1 MVYLGIG
8 VIFMLFIEWINKRN
22 KNYEEF
28 INAERIIG
36 IIGWPIFLI
45 QYIIIIIIII
55 HYNYKILLNIYFSYK
70 IIAKLYCNC

>member
-1 MVYLGIG
+1 MINNIMIYLGIG

-45 QYIIIIIIII
+45 QYIVNLI
-55 HYNYKILLNIYFSYK
+55 NILNGK
-70 IIAKLYCNC
+70 R

>member
-45 QYIIIIIIII
+45 QYIVNLI
-55 HYNYKILLNIYFSYK
+55 NILNGK
-70 IIAKLYCNC
+70 R

>member
-1 MVYLGIG
+1 MIYLGIG

-45 QYIIIIIIII
+45 QYIVNLI
-55 HYNYKILLNIYFSYK
+55 NILNGK
-70 IIAKLYCNC
+70 R

>member
-1 MVYLGIG
+1 MLNNIMVYLGIG
-8 VIFMLFIEWINKRN
+8 VIFMLFLEWINKRN

-45 QYIIIIIIII
+45 QYIVNLI
-55 HYNYKILLNIYFSYK
+55 NILNGK
-70 IIAKLYCNC
+70 R